1 MQTRILP
8 LLAGVVLF
16 AACEDSGKDG
26 MLTTDL
32 GTRYS
37 YVSSND
43 DGQLATPGDYVY
55 FQAQVKNEG
64 DSVLIDTRDNP
75 NDKPVIQA
83 LSDSLI
89 NEETSPVQDVVSKM
103 RVGERAVIRADI
115 SQFPPQAKPPGMQ
128 NDSVMLYDIEVT
140 EIVGQDEFMQRQE
153 AMRAEAEAAM
163 EEVRAREPEIRA
175 FTEEVYNDY
184 KAGRLDGELQEA
196 EGGLRYIIHEE
207 GDGPQAEAGR
217 GVVVQYLGRLT
228 SNGEIFD
235 QSFERGQGIP
245 FQLGAGRVI
254 PGWDEGI
261 ALLKQGDHATLIIPS
276 ELAYGAQGAGSGSIP
291 PDSELMFY
299 VELEEVQ

>member
-1 MQTRILP
+1 M
-8 LLAGVVLF
+8 LLLFVGLTLF
-16 AACEDSGKDG
+16 AACEDSDKEG

-37 YVSSND
+37 YVTTND
-43 DGQLATPGDYVY
+43 DGQLANPGEYIY
-55 FQAQVKNEG
+55 FQAQVKNEA
-64 DSVLIDTRDNP
+64 DSVFIDTRDNP
-75 NDKPVIQA
+75 GDQPVLQA

-89 NEETSPVQDVVSKM
+89 NEETSPVQDVLSKL

-128 NDSVMLYDIEVT
+128 QDSVMLYDIEVT
-140 EIVGQDEFMQRQE
+140 EIVSQDEFTARQD
-153 AMRAEAEAAM
+153 AMRAEAEAAA
-163 EEVRAREPEIRA
+163 ETVRAREPEVRA
-175 FTEEVYNDY
+175 MTDQIYEDY
-184 KAGRLDGELQEA
+184 KAGRLDDQLQSTES
-196 EGGLRYIIHEE
+196 GIRYIIHEE

-245 FQLGAGRVI
+245 FQLGTGRVI

-261 ALLKQGDHATLIIPS
+261 AQLQQGDHATLIIPS
-276 ELAYGAQGAGSGSIP
+276 ELGYGAQGAGNGSIP